1 MLNIYDTMLI
11 DYLIFVFLLV
21 ALVLS
26 GIITTRSIANISS
39 FLKLGLFATGSLIT
53 GIATST
59 PELAIGIDSAIKGI
73 PELSLGNILGTN
85 VVNLTVIIG
94 TAILIAG
101 KIDFDKGDIRKET
114 IYPFFTA
121 FLPIIL
127 SLDGVLSRI
136 DGLILIIVFI
146 AYFWF
151 VIRKSYFEGDEVS
164 ITKTQFLKS
173 SILLALGIAGLLISS
188 WYLVSY
194 ASLIA
199 IEMGLP
205 LFVVGILLLSIG
217 TSFPELSFQTV
228 SLLHGYKLLTI
239 GDLLGTTVVN
249 STLVLGITS
258 LLNPIPVT
266 DFMEFVVAAMF
277 TVIAVSVFSVYL
289 RSKGITR
296 LKALLLVL
304 IYVVFILLTAYP
316 L

>member
-1 MLNIYDTMLI
+1 M
-11 DYLIFVFLLV
+11 

-59 PELAIGIDSAIKGI
+59 PEIAIGIDSAIKGI

-101 KIDFDKGDIRKET
+101 KVDFDKGDIHKET

-127 SLDGVLSRI
+127 SLDGILSRI

-151 VIRKSYFEGDEVS
+151 VIRKSHFEEDE
-164 ITKTQFLKS
+164 ITISRVQFLKS
-173 SILLALGIAGLLISS
+173 SLFLSLGIVGLLISS

-199 IEMGLP
+199 VEIGIP

-217 TSFPELSFQTV
+217 TSFPELSFQTI

-239 GDLLGTTVVN
+239 GDILGTTVVN
-249 STLVLGITS
+249 STLVLGVTS
-258 LLNPIPVT
+258 LLNPILVT
-266 DFMEFVVAAMF
+266 DFRDFVIVSVF
-277 TVIAVSVFSVYL
+277 TVIVVFIFSYYL

-296 LKALLLVL
+296 LKALLLIL
-304 IYVVFILLTAYP
+304 IYVIFIFLTGYH
-316 L
+316 

>member
-1 MLNIYDTMLI
+1 MII
-11 DYLIFVFLLV
+11 DYLIFIFLLV
-21 ALVLS
+21 VLVLS
-26 GIITTRSIANISS
+26 GIITTRSISSISS
-39 FLKLGLFATGSLIT
+39 YLKLGLFATGSLIT

-59 PELAIGIDSAIKGI
+59 PELAIGIDSAINGI

-101 KIDFDKGDIRKET
+101 KIDFDEGDIRKET

-127 SLDGVLSRI
+127 SLDGVLSRV
-136 DGLILIIVFI
+136 DGLILVMVFI
-146 AYFWF
+146 AYFWL
-151 VIRKSYFEGDEVS
+151 VIRKGSFKKDDVS
-164 ITKTQFLKS
+164 ISRAQFLKN

-199 IEMGLP
+199 VEIGMP

-217 TSFPELSFQTV
+217 TSLPELSFQTV
-228 SLLHGYKLLTI
+228 SLLHGYKLLTM

-249 STLVLGITS
+249 STLILGVTS
-258 LLNPIPVT
+258 LLTPILVT
-266 DFMEFVVAAMF
+266 DFNDFIIVSVF
-277 TVIAVSVFSVYL
+277 TVIVVSIFSLYL

-296 LKALLLVL
+296 LMALLLVL
-304 IYVVFILLTAYP
+304 IYVVFIFLTGFY
-316 L
+316 

>member
-1 MLNIYDTMLI
+1 M
-11 DYLIFVFLLV
+11 DYLIFTLLIGV
-21 ALVLS
+21 LVLS
-26 GIITTRSIANISS
+26 GIITTRSISNISS
-39 FLKLGLFATGSLIT
+39 YLKLGLFATGSLIT

-94 TAILIAG
+94 IAVLIAG
-101 KIDFDKGDIRKET
+101 KIDFDEGDIKKQT

-136 DGLILIIVFI
+136 DGVILVVVFI
-146 AYFWF
+146 AYFWW
-151 VIRKSYFEGDEVS
+151 VIRKAYFEEDDAQIS
-164 ITKTQFLKS
+164 RLQFLKS
-173 SILLALGIAGLLISS
+173 SILLTLGIAGLLVSS

-199 IEMGLP
+199 VEIGIP

-239 GDLLGTTVVN
+239 GDLVGTTVVN
-249 STLVLGITS
+249 STLVLGVTS
-258 LLNPIPVT
+258 ILNPILVN
-266 DFMEFVVAAMF
+266 DFQDF
-277 TVIAVSVFSVYL
+277 VIASGFTLIAVFIFSYYL

-304 IYVVFILLTAYP
+304 IYVVFIVLIGYY
-316 L
+316 

>member
-1 MLNIYDTMLI
+1 MIVDL
-11 DYLIFVFLLV
+11 LIFIFLMMV
-21 ALVLS
+21 LVLS
-26 GIITTRSIANISS
+26 GIITTRSISSISS
-39 FLKLGLFATGSLIT
+39 YLKLGLFATGSLIT

-59 PELAIGIDSAIKGI
+59 PELAIGIDSAIRGI

-85 VVNLTVIIG
+85 VVNLSVIIG
-94 TAILIAG
+94 IAVLIAG

-127 SLDGVLSRI
+127 SLDGGLSRV
-136 DGLILIIVFI
+136 DGVILVMVFI
-146 AYFWF
+146 AYFWL
-151 VIRKSYFEGDEVS
+151 VIKKSYFEEDDGVS
-164 ITKTQFLKS
+164 VGHVQFVKS
-173 SILLALGIAGLLISS
+173 SILLTLGIAGLLISS

-199 IEMGLP
+199 IEIGIP
-205 LFVVGILLLSIG
+205 LFVVGVLLLSIG

-249 STLVLGITS
+249 STLVLGVIS
-258 LLNPIPVT
+258 ILNPIFVT
-266 DFMEFVVAAMF
+266 DLRDFVVVSLF
-277 TVIAVSVFSVYL
+277 TVIVVLIFSYYL

-304 IYVVFILLTAYP
+304 IYVVFILLTGFY
-316 L
+316 

>member
-1 MLNIYDTMLI
+1 MYTMVVN
-11 DYLIFVFLLV
+11 YLIFAFLLAV
-21 ALVLS
+21 LVLS
-26 GIITTRSIANISS
+26 GIITTRSISNISS
-39 FLKLGLFATGSLIT
+39 YLRLGLFVTGSLIT

-94 TAILIAG
+94 IAILIAG
-101 KIDFDKGDIRKET
+101 KVDFDKGDIKKET

-146 AYFWF
+146 AYFWL
-151 VIRKSYFEGDEVS
+151 VIRKNYFEGDELS
-164 ITKTQFLKS
+164 ITRTQFVKS
-173 SILLALGIAGLLISS
+173 SVFLSLGIAGLLISS

-199 IEMGLP
+199 VEMGLP

-239 GDLLGTTVVN
+239 GDILGTTVVN

-258 LLNPIPVT
+258 LLNPILVT
-266 DFMEFVVAAMF
+266 DFRDFVIVTIF
-277 TVIAVSVFSVYL
+277 TVISVFIFSYYL

-304 IYVVFILLTAYP
+304 IYLVFIVLIGYL
-316 L
+316 

>member
-1 MLNIYDTMLI
+1 MII
-11 DYLIFVFLLV
+11 DYLIFIFLLA
-21 ALVLS
+21 ALILS
-26 GIITTRSIANISS
+26 GIITTRSISNISS
-39 FLKLGLFATGSLIT
+39 YLRLGLFATGSLIT

-101 KIDFDKGDIRKET
+101 KVDFDKGDIRKET

-121 FLPIIL
+121 FLPIIM

-136 DGLILIIVFI
+136 DGLILIVVFI

-164 ITKTQFLKS
+164 ITRTQFLKS

-188 WYLVSY
+188 WYLVNY

-199 IEMGLP
+199 VEMGLP

-217 TSFPELSFQTV
+217 TSFPELSFQTA

-249 STLVLGITS
+249 STLVLGVTS
-258 LLNPIPVT
+258 LLNPILVT
-266 DFMEFVVAAMF
+266 DFRDFLIASVF
-277 TVIAVSVFSVYL
+277 TIIAVFIFSYYL
-289 RSKGITR
+289 RSKSITR

-304 IYVVFILLTAYP
+304 IYVIFISLTAYH